1 MRFFVRLVISL
12 AGGLVALAM
21 LLMFLTFVISE
32 YSGREPERSA
42 DAPASTLDGRAAART
57 DFELLRNGVI
67 VPVRAAPELLNQCS
81 RETVSPVQGYW
92 RPTPRMI
99 AELEERLET
108 FMAYESRVEPLATYI
123 GQYAGVTSAGR
134 RLIYASYVV
143 RPLNVPWQEQVVLV
157 CDGGNR
163 AWGIAYDV
171 EGKTFESLRINGTK
185 SGFSTQ

>member
-12 AGGLVALAM
+12 AGGLAALAM

-32 YSGREPERSA
+32 WSTPRGA
-42 DAPASTLDGRAAART
+42 DVPASTIDGRAAART
-57 DFELLRNGVI
+57 DFELLGNGVI

-99 AELEERLET
+99 AELEERLRT
-108 FMAYESRVEPLATYI
+108 FLAYESRVEPLRAYI

-143 RPLNVPWQEQVVLV
+143 RPLNVPWQEQVVVV

-171 EGKTFESLRINGTK
+171 DGKTFEELRINGTK
-185 SGFSTQ
+185 PALSTQ

>member
-21 LLMFLTFVISE
+21 LLMFLTFVSS
-32 YSGREPERSA
+32 YSAPEPARDA
-42 DAPASTLDGRAAART
+42 NAPASPIASRADART
-57 DFELLRNGVI
+57 DFELLGDSVI

-81 RETVSPVQGYW
+81 RETVSPVQDYW

-99 AELEERLET
+99 AELEQRLPTFLAYEARLE
-108 FMAYESRVEPLATYI
+108 PLERYVAQHT
-123 GQYAGVTSAGR
+123 GVVSEGR
-134 RLIYASYVV
+134 RVIYTSFLLQ
-143 RPLNVPWQEQVVLV
+143 PLDVPWQERVVIM

-171 EGKTFESLRINGTK
+171 DTKTFGDLRING
-185 SGFSTQ
+185 GARG